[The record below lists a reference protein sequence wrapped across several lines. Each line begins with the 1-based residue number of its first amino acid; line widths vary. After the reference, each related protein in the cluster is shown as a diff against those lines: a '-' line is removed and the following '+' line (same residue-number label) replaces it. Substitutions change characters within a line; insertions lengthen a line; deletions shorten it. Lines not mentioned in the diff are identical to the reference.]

1 MNILIFEYKNFG
13 IEDIKEAL
21 DNLGHTYNIVS
32 TDSMR
37 DRVNEEFD
45 KIFDTEF
52 QKSEYDLVFT
62 FNFSPVVSNNCN
74 TRNVPYV
81 SLVYD
86 SPQVLLYSYTIIN
99 PCNYVF
105 IFDKAMYLELKN
117 EGINTVYYCPLCANV
132 ARLDRMEKQM
142 NQPGSDIDVK
152 RFTSDISFVGSLYN
166 EKHNLYDRMID
177 KGLSEFSKGYLE
189 AVMDAQMKVYGY
201 FFMQDLL
208 NKEVLK
214 DMKNALPATP
224 SKLGVETE
232 EYLYAHYF
240 LARKL
245 ASKERFAILN
255 KLENEL
261 IDFTGRPE
269 IKLFTPNPTPEL
281 TKIKNCGPI
290 DYYNDMPYVFK
301 NSRIN
306 LNISLRSI
314 RTGIPLR
321 GIDIMASKGFLM
333 SNYQED
339 YYDYFVPDEDCVL
352 FESHD
357 DLIAKCRYYLSHEAS
372 RKQIAENGYGKIKE
386 YHTYEKRLSEIFD
399 IVFN

>member
-13 IEDIKEAL
+13 IEDIQDAL
-21 DNLGHTYNIVS
+21 TKLGHTFKVVT

-37 DRVNEEFD
+37 DRINEEFD
-45 KIFDTEF
+45 KIFEEAYGED
-52 QKSEYDLVFT
+52 KYDLVYT
-62 FNFSPVVSNNCN
+62 FNYSPVVSINCN
-74 TRNVPYV
+74 KRNIPYV
-81 SLVYD
+81 SFLYD

-117 EGINTVYYCPLCANV
+117 EGINTVYYAPLCANV
-132 ARLDRMEKQM
+132 ERLDAMAGDTTRKDLSRFS
-142 NQPGSDIDVK
+142 GDIA
-152 RFTSDISFVGSLYN
+152 FVGSMYN
-166 EKHNLYDRMID
+166 EDHNLYDRMVA
-177 KGLSEFSKGYLE
+177 KGLSEFSKGYLD

-201 FFMQDLL
+201 FFMQDMLSGQ
-208 NKEVLK
+208 VLK
-214 DMKNALPATP
+214 DMVETMPAPP
-224 SKLGVETE
+224 SAYGVETT

-245 ASKERFAILN
+245 AAKERMAIMR
-255 KLENEL
+255 KIESEL
-261 IDFTGRPE
+261 LPGPVVN
-269 IKLFTPNPTPEL
+269 LFTPNPTPEL
-281 TKIKNCGPI
+281 KKINNCGPI
-290 DYYNDMPYVFK
+290 DYYNDMPYIFK
-301 NSRIN
+301 KSRIN

-321 GIDIMASKGFLM
+321 GIDIMGAGGFLL

-339 YYDYFVPDEDCVL
+339 FYDYFVPGEDCVL

-357 DLIAKCRYYLSHEAS
+357 DLIRLCKYYLSHESERA
-372 RKQIAENGYGKIKE
+372 QIAANGYGKVKE
-386 YHTYEKRLSEIFD
+386 FHTYEKRLQEIFE